1 MRRVLGIDL
10 GTTYSAMAVVGELGK
25 PEIIT
30 NREGERITPSVV
42 LFQGAEPI
50 VGTLASRSAMACPQ
64 DVVQFV
70 KRQMGNPA
78 WEFVTSEGQ
87 AFRPEEI
94 SALILQRLRKDAEEM
109 TGHTFD
115 RAVITVPAYF
125 NDAQRKAT
133 QDAGRIAGLEVLRV
147 LNEPTAAA
155 LAFGIDSSS
164 TGTVLVYDLG
174 GGTFDVT
181 VMRVEAGELEVLAT
195 GGDRNLGGFDWD
207 NATMNWLNERF
218 MAAGGSSLLEDPSS
232 QAAQDLREKAEMA
245 KRTLSQGQK
254 AMVMLSHGG
263 VTERIELARQD
274 FEAATS
280 DLLERTQ
287 MHVDMTLEDAGLDWP
302 AIDRLLLVGGS
313 TRMPAVTQLVESIS
327 GKTPERNVNPDEIV
341 AMGAAIVAELLDT
354 ESERLDDVDIQDVTS
369 HGLGTVVLRDGR
381 PGTENSIII
390 PRNTPIPSQRSRVYY
405 TVEDQQSAVEV
416 EITEGDDIE
425 LDYVCIVGTSTVPI
439 PAYPADAPI
448 EIFLDFDANGI
459 IGVSV
464 VDLTAN
470 KPLGTFTV
478 DRQANLSGDE
488 IEASTRRLSTMEVS

>member
-42 LFQGAEPI
+42 LFQGTEPI
-50 VGTLASRSAMACPQ
+50 VGTLALRSAIACPS
-64 DVVQFV
+64 DVIQFV
-70 KRQMGNPA
+70 KRQMGNPD

-94 SALILQRLRKDAEEM
+94 SALILRRLRADAEEM

-133 QDAGRIAGLEVLRV
+133 QDAGRIAGLDVLRV

-155 LAFGIDSSS
+155 LAFGIDSSAA
-164 TGTVLVYDLG
+164 GTVLVYDLG

-181 VMRVEAGELEVLAT
+181 VMRIEAGELEVLAT

-207 NATMNWLNERF
+207 NAMMNWLNERF
-218 MAAGGSSLLEDPSS
+218 MAEGGKSLLEDPAA
-232 QAAQDLREKAEMA
+232 QAAQDLREKSEMA
-245 KRTLSQGQK
+245 KRTLSQSQR
-254 AMVMLSHGG
+254 AMVVLGHDG
-263 VTERIELARQD
+263 VTERVQLTREE
-274 FEAATS
+274 FERATS
-280 DLLERTQ
+280 HLLERTQ
-287 MHVDMTLEDAGLDWP
+287 MHVEMTLEDARVDWSG
-302 AIDRLLLVGGS
+302 IDRVLLVGGS
-313 TRMPAVTQLVESIS
+313 TRMPAVSRLVEGMS
-327 GKTPERNVNPDEIV
+327 GKTSERNVNPDEIV
-341 AMGAAIVAELLDT
+341 AMGAAIMAELLDPDSGRV
-354 ESERLDDVDIQDVTS
+354 EDVDIQDVTS
-369 HGLGTVVLRDGR
+369 HGLGTVVLRDDGA
-381 PGTENSIII
+381 GTENSVII
-390 PRNTPIPSQRSRVYY
+390 PHNTPIPCRRSCVYA
-405 TVEDQQSAVEV
+405 TVMDQQSEVEV
-416 EITEGDDIE
+416 QITEGDDID
-425 LDYVCIVGTSTVPI
+425 LGYVRIVGTSTIPI
-439 PAYPADAPI
+439 PPYPAKAPI
-448 EIFLDFDANGI
+448 EVFLDLDPNGI

-470 KPLGTFTV
+470 TPLGTFTV
-478 DRQANLSGDE
+478 DRQANLSGEE